1 MRGGAKLALL
11 VIGGVIVLG
20 VVALFVWVL
29 SGPESGVKMA
39 NEMDQYAL
47 DYLAKHH
54 ILNPDEK
61 LICYYDV
68 TLSMDASE
76 AAILT
81 DRRLL
86 YHKAGRTTA
95 MSLSDIADIE
105 HHYESLIGDV
115 IVARSAAGETMK
127 IEIAPLNGG
136 EVFYT
141 TLMNSWKLAGGRNQS
156 SP

>member
-1 MRGGAKLALL
+1 MRGGIKLVLL
-11 VIGGVIVLG
+11 IVAGVIVLG
-20 VVALFVWVL
+20 IVALFAWLL

-47 DYLAKHH
+47 DYLERHQL
-54 ILNPDEK
+54 LNTNER
-61 LICYYDV
+61 LVCYYDV
-68 TLSMDASE
+68 TLSMDGSE

-81 DRRLL
+81 TERLL

-95 MSLSDIADIE
+95 LLLGEVVDVQ

-115 IVARSAAGETMK
+115 IVAQTASGEMMK

-136 EVFYT
+136 ETF
-141 TLMNSWKLAGGRNQS
+141 LHALNGAWQQARGQP
-156 SP
+156 SPR

>member
-1 MRGGAKLALL
+1 MDKSVKIALLAIGGAIL
-11 VIGGVIVLG
+11 VG
-20 VVALFVWVL
+20 VVAGVAWLA

-47 DYLAKHH
+47 DYLDRYQLLSA
-54 ILNPDEK
+54 DEK
-61 LICYYDV
+61 LVCYYDV
-68 TLSMDASE
+68 TLSMDGSE

-81 DRRLL
+81 TQRLL

-95 MSLSDIADIE
+95 MLLAEVVDVQ

-115 IVARSAAGETMK
+115 IVARTGSGEMMK

-136 EVFYT
+136 ETFLHALNGT
-141 TLMNSWKLAGGRNQS
+141 WQQARGQPSL
-156 SP
+156 P

>member
-1 MRGGAKLALL
+1 MDRSVK
-11 VIGGVIVLG
+11 IVLLAIGVAILVG
-20 VVALFVWVL
+20 VVAGVAWLA

-47 DYLAKHH
+47 DYLERHQLLTA
-54 ILNPDEK
+54 DEK
-61 LICYYDV
+61 LVCYYDV
-68 TLSMDASE
+68 TLSMDGSE

-81 DRRLL
+81 NQRLL

-95 MSLSDIADIE
+95 MLLAEVVDVK

-115 IVARSAAGETMK
+115 IMARTASGEVMK

-136 EVFYT
+136 ESF
-141 TLMNSWKLAGGRNQS
+141 LDALNGAWQQARGQPSL
-156 SP
+156 P